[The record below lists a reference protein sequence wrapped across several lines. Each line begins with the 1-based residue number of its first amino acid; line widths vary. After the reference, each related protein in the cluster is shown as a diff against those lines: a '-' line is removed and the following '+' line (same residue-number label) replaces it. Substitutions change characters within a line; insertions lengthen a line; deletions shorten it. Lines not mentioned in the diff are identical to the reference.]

1 VHITAYL
8 KAHCRPLQAIALGLT
23 LMAGAFLPLLAA
35 RPFLPIHT
43 LPGAFG
49 DTTTLH
55 AVLMGAINFSPVFV
69 SAMLL
74 SVGTM
79 VVSPFALSLIPVLG
93 GNRLLGT
100 YFGFYYL
107 VQGSGTVV
115 GNLAIGAVFDAGEAL
130 GFQGFPWLVLVGFG
144 LASAASML
152 ALDRQGMNAHASG
165 VSRLATMTAT
175 SS

>member
-8 KAHCRPLQAIALGLT
+8 TAHCRPLLAIALGLT

-43 LPGAFG
+43 LPDAFG
-49 DTTTLH
+49 ETTALH
-55 AVLMGAINFSPVFV
+55 AVLMGAVNFSPVFV
-69 SAMLL
+69 SVMLL
-74 SVGTM
+74 SLGTM

-93 GNRLLGT
+93 GHRLLGT
-100 YFGFYYL
+100 YFGFYYF

-115 GNLAIGAVFDAGEAL
+115 GNLAIGAAFDAGEAL
-130 GFQGFPWLVLVGFG
+130 GFQSFPWLLLVGFG
-144 LASAASML
+144 LVSAASML
-152 ALDRQGMNAHASG
+152 ALDRKGMNAHASG
-165 VSRLATMTAT
+165 VFRLATMTET